1 MKNSSAFKEKSLHCQ
16 QLLDNGTKSA
26 LNEAVKVASAI
37 VSLDTTQA
45 RGFLLLT
52 EALSRLHRYD
62 DAVTWYKKGL
72 KVHPQNEELQMELK
86 QARVAVLNK
95 LLEEEEAENE
105 ALKTEDQLDID
116 VTGTAYVEIAC
127 DAQSGDD
134 HGSNQITQRAHT
146 YVASG
151 LSNVLTNGTKEIK
164 VQSRRQTEV
173 TVFQA
178 KMEQVL
184 EHLDVL
190 KLGRLAVVYVFS
202 ELLNVQRVTIGL
214 GFFFLGLL
222 AQAIMHRQKI
232 MVISML
238 LICFYRSQLKERT
251 LRFAQDWVETST
263 DKLGAFTSAPWI
275 VVVIP
280 VVMKVFGQ
288 LKFMLFLQQD
298 VRLICIVLAVVGVL
312 VANSLRTVAG
322 QQAKLWGEGQRLK
335 FAAYFTTIVYWV
347 FWRGQWADTIRLLGP
362 AFIDAGG
369 IVLASVTSSDLQ
381 EICRRAFKRLYSD
394 VASNIQADVDL
405 DAWFFLGLGN
415 WIVEYWQQPTD
426 FSLDVLSKMLTEC
439 FDAMEKAAVRTFTP
453 ELRHLRN
460 QVTNMEITDELQL
473 LVAYLK
479 QSLKAVPPPKSFGL
493 AMLFVKRCPSFVV
506 FGLLTVFFGVISLPL
521 VPFVVSE
528 YQSARDLYDRYHTG
542 SLQEKDGLE
551 LMLLDS
557 PLVRVWGNVKGCI
570 YCLEGSITFSKAVTT
585 GTHIVSAAAQI
596 SRLAVFAS
604 RVKKEGVFANAHDIP
619 DHVANVFLITK
630 NSRSLTSPILVY
642 SLIIDGVRYIRD
654 SAQLQDLKA
663 SIATWWSGGRVKEEK
678 QD

>member
-16 QLLDNGTKSA
+16 QLLDNGTTSA
-26 LNEAVKVASAI
+26 LNEAVKVASTI

-52 EALSRLHRYD
+52 EALSRLHRYE

-72 KVHPQNEELQMELK
+72 KVHPQNEELQMGLK

-105 ALKTEDQLDID
+105 DEALKTEDQLDFD
-116 VTGTAYVEIAC
+116 VTGTAYAEKAC
-127 DAQSGDD
+127 DAQSVDE
-134 HGSNQITQRAHT
+134 HGSNQITQRAQT

-151 LSNVLTNGTKEIK
+151 LSNVLTNGTKETK
-164 VQSRRQTEV
+164 VQSRRQKEV

-190 KLGRLAVVYVFS
+190 KLGRLAAVYVFS
-202 ELLNVQRVTIGL
+202 ELLN
-214 GFFFLGLL
+214 
-222 AQAIMHRQKI
+222 
-232 MVISML
+232 
-238 LICFYRSQLKERT
+238 LKERA

-275 VVVIP
+275 IAVIP

-298 VRLICIVLAVVGVL
+298 VRLIFIVLAVVGVL

-369 IVLASVTSSDLQ
+369 IVLGSVTSSDLQ

-439 FDAMEKAAVRTFTP
+439 FDAMEKAAVRTFSP
-453 ELRHLRN
+453 ELRHLRD

-473 LVAYLK
+473 LVAYMK
-479 QSLKAVPPPKSFGL
+479 QSLKAVPPRKSFGL
-493 AMLFVKRCPSFVV
+493 AMLFIKRCPSFVV
-506 FGLLTVFFGVISLPL
+506 FGLLTVFFGIISLPL

-528 YQSARDLYDRYHTG
+528 YQSARDLYDCYHTG

-630 NSRSLTSPILVY
+630 NSSLM
-642 SLIIDGVRYIRD
+642 IDGVRYIRD

>member
-1 MKNSSAFKEKSLHCQ
+1 MNDSSALIAKSLYYQ
-16 QLLDNGTKSA
+16 QLLDNGTASA
-26 LNEAVKVASAI
+26 LNKAVEVASTT

-52 EALSRLHRYD
+52 EALSRLRRHE

-72 KVHPQNEELQMELK
+72 RLYPQNEELQRGLK

-95 LLEEEEAENE
+95 LLEEENENE
-105 ALKTEDQLDID
+105 DETLKNEDQLDID
-116 VTGTAYVEIAC
+116 VTGTAYVEKASE
-127 DAQSGDD
+127 AQSVDEDD
-134 HGSNQITQRAHT
+134 SNQITPRAQT
-146 YVASG
+146 DVASG
-151 LSNVLTNGTKEIK
+151 LINVLTDGTKETK
-164 VQSRRQTEV
+164 VQSGRQTEI

-178 KMEQVL
+178 KMERIL
-184 EHLDVL
+184 AHLDVL
-190 KLGRLAVVYVFS
+190 KLGRLAAVYVFS
-202 ELLNVQRVTIGL
+202 ELLNMRRVTIGL
-214 GFFFLGLL
+214 ALLFLGLL
-222 AQAIMHRQKI
+222 AQAVMHRQKI
-232 MVISML
+232 MVISMV
-238 LICFYRSQLKERT
+238 LICFYRSQLKERA

-275 VVVIP
+275 IAVIP

-298 VRLICIVLAVVGVL
+298 VRLMCIVLAVAGVL

-322 QQAKLWGEGQRLK
+322 QQDKLWGEGQRLK
-335 FAAYFTTIVYWV
+335 FTAYFTTIVYWV
-347 FWRGQWADTIRLLGP
+347 IWRGQWADTIRLLGP

-369 IVLASVTSSDLQ
+369 IVLGSVTSSDLQ
-381 EICRRAFKRLYSD
+381 EICRYAVKRIYSD
-394 VASNIQADVDL
+394 VVSDIQADVDL

-415 WIVEYWQQPTD
+415 WIVKYWQQPTD
-426 FSLDVLSKMLTEC
+426 FSLEVLSKMLTEC
-439 FDAMEKAAVRTFTP
+439 FDAMEKATVRTFSP

-460 QVTNMEITDELQL
+460 QLTNREITDELQL
-473 LVAYLK
+473 LVVYLT
-479 QSLKAVPPPKSFGL
+479 QSMKAVPPPKSIGL

-506 FGLLTVFFGVISLPL
+506 FGVLIVFFGVISLPL

-528 YQSARDLYDRYHTG
+528 FQGARDLYDRYHTG

-557 PLVRVWGNVKGCI
+557 PLVRVWENVKGCI
-570 YCLEGSITFSKAVTT
+570 YCLEGSITFSKTVTT
-585 GTHIVSAAAQI
+585 GTHIVSAAARI

-604 RVKKEGVFANAHDIP
+604 RVKTEGVFANAHDIP
-619 DHVANVFLITK
+619 DHIANAFLIAK
-630 NSRSLTSPILVY
+630 NS
-642 SLIIDGVRYIRD
+642 SLIIDGVRYVRD

-663 SIATWWSGGRVKEEK
+663 SIATWWSGGRVKEER